1 MDFDIIPGAG
11 PAAVVTCVAM
21 ITRVDDYL
29 HAVPLSGSFAEQVGP
44 FTLFRSTTVWPY
56 YARPVPGSGTTIEPA
71 DVDVLRARCAELGI
85 PVSFEWVVQTC
96 PSLGPAAAA
105 AGLSVVEHPLLVLE
119 RKDFR
124 PAKAEAR
131 CEILPADEGVL
142 RQARAVAGLAFGDP
156 GTAVGVAGPADRDA
170 KADAVADDMIAAV
183 LDRVL
188 KGVTV
193 GAGAF
198 TDEGMVA
205 SGQHQPVGSTTEI
218 VGVGTLPS
226 MRRKGLAAA
235 VTSTLVEHAFA
246 HGVDLVLLSAESA
259 AVAAVYERVGFRRIG
274 SAGAA
279 E

>member
-1 MDFDIIPGAG
+1 MDFDIIPGAD
-11 PAAVVTCVAM
+11 PAAVVTCLAM
-21 ITRVDDYL
+21 ISRVDDYL

-71 DVDVLRARCAELGI
+71 DIDVLRARCAELGI

-119 RKDFR
+119 RKDLR

-131 CEILPADEGVL
+131 CEILPANEGVL

-170 KADAVADDMIAAV
+170 KADAVAEDMIAAV

-188 KGVTV
+188 SGVTV

-246 HGVDLVLLSAESA
+246 HRVDLVLLSAESA